1 MTKAIEMGLPK
12 MKIEEAAA
20 KRQAKIDSGKEIIV
34 GLNAYKSKAI
44 NR

>member
-20 KRQAKIDSGKEIIV
+20 KRQAKIDSEK
-34 GLNAYKSKAI
+34 K
-44 NR
+44 